1 MMIRERCLDAAYS
14 QNELAEVS
22 STMSNNNDIELSNSD
37 DCEKYINQF
46 IQEVPLR
53 RAEIGQ
59 GTSLKGLAESA

>member
-1 MMIRERCLDAAYS
+1 
-14 QNELAEVS
+14 
-22 STMSNNNDIELSNSD
+22 MSNNNDIELSNSD

-59 GTSLKGLAESA
+59 EPSLNRLAESA